1 MDWGEPKERQIRAWG
16 GEQTGSAGLV
26 TLERGGSRD
35 GRGEGEW
42 AEMQDREG
50 GREGVAGA
58 APPAQAL
65 EPPPPQG
72 CPHLQLP
79 CPHLLLP
86 ARCQWISLLWQGV
99 SGHCGD
105 TVRASPPPSRTTSPY
120 PRHHCQVFICP
131 PTQDLP
137 PSCFFPK
144 SPQGQCCG
152 GSPTTPPFCFCL
164 QPLT

>member
-65 EPPPPQG
+65 EPPPRRDVPT
-72 CPHLQLP
+72 CSSPALTSFSLP
-79 CPHLLLP
+79 G
-86 ARCQWISLLWQGV
+86 ANG
-99 SGHCGD
+99 
-105 TVRASPPPSRTTSPY
+105 
-120 PRHHCQVFICP
+120 
-131 PTQDLP
+131 
-137 PSCFFPK
+137 FP
-144 SPQGQCCG
+144 CCG
-152 GSPTTPPFCFCL
+152 KESVDIVET
-164 QPLT
+164 Q